1 MKCQKS
7 NTNKLSQL
15 KQQQLMNGFKREQ
28 GEAKSLFGPIPL
40 PIEFSA

>member
-15 KQQQLMNGFKREQ
+15 KQQQLMNVFKREQ
-28 GEAKSLFGPIPL
+28 EEEKAYLALYPFQ
-40 PIEFSA
+40 